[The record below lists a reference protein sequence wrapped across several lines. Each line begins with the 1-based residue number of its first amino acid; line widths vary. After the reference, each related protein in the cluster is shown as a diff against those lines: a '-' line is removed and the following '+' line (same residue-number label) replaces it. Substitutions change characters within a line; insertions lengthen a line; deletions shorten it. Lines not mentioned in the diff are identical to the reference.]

1 MSLLLPYTAV
11 MAGEGYDGGF
21 TRGGRLGCS
30 VAAIVGTPLFAFLLL
45 ADSLGDCDPG
55 TDCHQGFLLHV
66 LLPSVLIASAAGL
79 VVRIL
84 VNRLSAG

>member
-30 VAAIVGTPLFAFLLL
+30 VAAIAGTALFAFLLL
-45 ADSLGDCDPG
+45 ADSLGE
-55 TDCHQGFLLHV
+55 
-66 LLPSVLIASAAGL
+66 IAIRAPTVTKGSCFTFCCPAC
-79 VVRIL
+79 
-84 VNRLSAG
+84 